1 MLEKLSMQL
10 SRRLV
15 LKGSLALAAL
25 SALPRTLLAA
35 AWPDKAFSETA
46 ASDAMNDLFG
56 TDKTTASDQ
65 VMLKVPQIAE
75 NGAVVPV
82 TITTTLEDVESI
94 SIVVGKNPR
103 PLAATFE
110 LQPGTLPELASRIKM
125 GQTSDVMAVVK
136 TKSGLFSTTKE
147 VKVTIGGC
155 GG

>member
-1 MLEKLSMQL
+1 MQL

-15 LKGSLALAAL
+15 LRGSLAFAAL
-25 SALPRTLLAA
+25 AALPRTLLAA
-35 AWPDKAFSETA
+35 AWPEKAFSETA
-46 ASDAMNDLFG
+46 AADAMKDLFG
-56 TDKTTASDQ
+56 TDQTTASDQ
-65 VMLKVPQIAE
+65 VTMKVPQIAE

-94 SIVVGKNPR
+94 SIVVEKNPR

-110 LQPGTLPELASRIKM
+110 LQPGTLPEVASRIKM

>member
-1 MLEKLSMQL
+1 MQL

-15 LKGSLALAAL
+15 LKGSLAFAAL
-25 SALPRTLLAA
+25 ATLPRALLAA
-35 AWPDKAFSETA
+35 AWPEKAFSETA
-46 ASDAMNDLFG
+46 ASAAMKDLFG
-56 TDKTTASDQ
+56 TDQTTASNQ
-65 VMLKVPQIAE
+65 ITLKVPQIAE

-94 SIVVGKNPR
+94 SIVVEKNPR

-110 LQPGTLPELASRIKM
+110 LPAGTLPDVASRIKM